1 MSKRSTTLE
10 KNEIEALAIGG
21 FDGVH
26 IAHRIIIEKT
36 GEKGG
41 ALIIEKPGA
50 NLTPGKYRCLYIKK
64 PCFFM
69 KLSDIKGLSGEEFIE
84 KIEKEFPSLKKI
96 VIGYDFHFGKE
107 RAYKAYDLKKMFKKE
122 VEIVK
127 EIKAEN
133 ISVHSRTIREF
144 LKKGDMKTAKK
155 LLGRDYR
162 IFASVVKGLGIGK
175 KELVATL
182 NLDPDGF
189 LLPKEGVYASFCKI
203 ENKLFPA
210 ATFIGK
216 RETIDGSFSVETHI
230 IGKEIETPEEKVELI
245 FKEFVRE
252 NRKFPSLKELK
263 KQILKDIEKINEILS

>member
-69 KLSDIKGLSGEEFIE
+69 KLSDIKALSGEEFIE